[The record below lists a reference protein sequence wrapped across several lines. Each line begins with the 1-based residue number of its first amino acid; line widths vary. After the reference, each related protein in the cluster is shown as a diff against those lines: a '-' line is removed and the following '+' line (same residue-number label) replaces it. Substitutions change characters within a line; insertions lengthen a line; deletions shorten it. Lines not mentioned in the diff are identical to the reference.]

1 MTTATTAAASPSSV
15 PRAECTRDE
24 ECGWAALCE
33 AGRCLHQPGHVRLTR
48 VYLRWAPATW
58 GTRGEDTVDTWRTRG
73 EDTLVTVTTRLSGQR
88 TYSANTCQFHAE
100 LEDTGSLAGAV
111 VGFTDQES
119 LQDCWLVTHR
129 TV

>member
-1 MTTATTAAASPSSV
+1 M
-15 PRAECTRDE
+15 
-24 ECGWAALCE
+24 
-33 AGRCLHQPGHVRLTR
+33 RLTR
-48 VYLRWAPATW
+48 VYLSWAPATW
-58 GTRGEDTVDTWRTRG
+58 RTRGDTVDRWRTRG
-73 EDTLVTVTTRLSGQR
+73 ADTFVSVTTRLSGQR

-129 TV
+129 TVYIQITL

>member
-1 MTTATTAAASPSSV
+1 MPVKT
-15 PRAECTRDE
+15 
-24 ECGWAALCE
+24 CGTDQDCRTGERCQQGICE
-33 AGRCLHQPGHVRLTR
+33 SIPGHVRLTR
-48 VYLRWAPATW
+48 VYLSWAPATW
-58 GTRGEDTVDTWRTRG
+58 RTRGEDTVDTWRTRG
-73 EDTLVTVTTRLSGQR
+73 AGALVTVTTRLSGQR

-100 LEDTGSLAGAV
+100 LGNTGGLAGAV